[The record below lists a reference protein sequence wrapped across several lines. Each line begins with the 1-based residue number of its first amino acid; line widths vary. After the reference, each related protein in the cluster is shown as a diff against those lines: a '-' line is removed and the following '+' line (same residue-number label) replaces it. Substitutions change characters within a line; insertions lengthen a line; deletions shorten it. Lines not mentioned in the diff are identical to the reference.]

1 MSKAKERLI
10 INNRTDK
17 PMLDILPH
25 VSAVIR
31 QGRISNNNNGYC
43 YLTSFHD
50 GVMVSAQ
57 QNNDSSDTLTV
68 WGRMMSASAGKDK
81 MNIGIWT
88 DTELNLAAMKISA
101 WHKAQGDSVERIFPM
116 KQYDRIYACKIFG
129 DEYTQLPDYAF
140 NASEVICGGTGF
152 DISVVNGREKFKHG
166 EALPP

>member
-25 VSAVIR
+25 VAAVIR

-50 GVMVSAQ
+50 GVVVSAQ

-68 WGRMMSASAGKDK
+68 W
-81 MNIGIWT
+81 
-88 DTELNLAAMKISA
+88 
-101 WHKAQGDSVERIFPM
+101 
-116 KQYDRIYACKIFG
+116 
-129 DEYTQLPDYAF
+129 DE
-140 NASEVICGGTGF
+140 
-152 DISVVNGREKFKHG
+152 
-166 EALPP
+166 